1 MAGAGGLRVRVLRRF
16 GVLRGHPAYPVAP
29 QLAWSLGGADIVH
42 THQLHSARVGLPAS
56 RPQRPDI
63 TV

>member
-1 MAGAGGLRVRVLRRF
+1 
-16 GVLRGHPAYPVAP
+16 
-29 QLAWSLGGADIVH
+29 LAWSLGGADIVH